1 MRLAIAAAAL
11 AAFTASASANSEIV
25 VGKDTPLYTMF
36 CVEADPAIT
45 LMQRLV
51 KGDPLTPSDYGS
63 MCALYAERA
72 IVETVHSRQDDPFG
86 HTWTLASVRLPNDRV
101 GYILTSL
108 SVVEGMEI

>member
-1 MRLAIAAAAL
+1 MRLAITAAAL
-11 AAFTASASANSEIV
+11 AAFTASASANSEIIV
-25 VGKDTPLYTMF
+25 RKDTPLYTMF

-45 LMQRLV
+45 LMQRLI
-51 KGDPLTPSDYGS
+51 KGDPLAPSDYGS

-72 IVETVHSRQDDPFG
+72 TVETVHSRQDDPFG